1 MIFHLIVKSRFKVD
15 FFTIFSD
22 CHDRFFKQPVYDQP
36 ILSSNQEG
44 SEVKVLVDTPEIA
57 KISIL
62 QEMEIPVSADERL
75 EKEQRMVVEFRYRK
89 AFRAL
94 LITG

>member
-1 MIFHLIVKSRFKVD
+1 PF
-15 FFTIFSD
+15 
-22 CHDRFFKQPVYDQP
+22 CDQP
-36 ILSSNQEG
+36 ILSSNKEN

-75 EKEQRMVVEFRYRK
+75 EKEQQMVVEFRYRK
-89 AFRAL
+89 AERSKEKRIL
-94 LITG
+94 QIKTIMTI